1 MIFMANYAQT
11 VNVIGCIK
19 TTKTDAA
26 FATTGLTLKLYRNHF
41 GAVPVAI
48 TGNVEPLDVV
58 AAWTEDRKA
67 VTVAVVN
74 PTVYTYEI
82 GLDVKDAQL
91 TGRGRLWQI
100 AGPDPMAYNEPGKE
114 PKVVIEEKSL
124 PGTPDKLSVP
134 AFSICL
140 YKLPAHR

>member
-26 FATTGLTLKLYRNHF
+26 FAMTGLALKLYRNLF
-41 GAVPVAI
+41 GTMPVAV

-58 AAWTEDRKA
+58 AAWTEDQKA
-67 VTVAVVN
+67 LTVAVVN
-74 PTVYTYEI
+74 PTVFTYEI
-82 GLDVKDAQL
+82 GLDIKDAQA

-100 AGPDPMAYNEPGKE
+100 SASDPMAYNEPGKP
-114 PKVVIEEKSL
+114 PKVTIEAWAFYAGDLSKLRVPS
-124 PGTPDKLSVP
+124 LSV
-134 AFSICL
+134 CL
-140 YKLPAHR
+140 YKLPVR